1 MSNTKPLGRKL
12 RLLAAVKSNR
22 RVPAWVMQRTK
33 RAPRA
38 IEAIKE
44 FVVRH
49 AKAKREDV
57 WIDPEVNRALWVR
70 GIEKPPRH
78 IQLRTIKFEDGRVEV
93 SLPEE

>member
-1 MSNTKPLGRKL
+1 MAEEEQEERVLNVPLR
-12 RLLAAVKSNR
+12 AALK
-22 RVPAWVMQRTK
+22 AARTK

-38 IEAIKE
+38 VEAVRE

-49 AKAKREDV
+49 MKAKRDDV
-57 WIDPEVNRALWVR
+57 WIDPEVNKALWTR
-70 GIEKPPRH
+70 GIEKPPKR

>member
-1 MSNTKPLGRKL
+1 MAEEEQEERVLNVPLGDARK
-12 RLLAAVKSNR
+12 A
-22 RVPAWVMQRTK
+22 PRTK
-33 RAPRA
+33 RAARA
-38 IEAIKE
+38 VEAIRD

-57 WIDPEVNRALWVR
+57 WIDPEVNRALWTR
-70 GIEKPPRH
+70 GIQKPPKQ

>member
-1 MSNTKPLGRKL
+1 MAEEEQEERVLNVPLRT
-12 RLLAAVKSNR
+12 AR
-22 RVPAWVMQRTK
+22 RAPRTK
-33 RAPRA
+33 RVPRA
-38 IEAIKE
+38 IEAIRE

-57 WIDPEVNRALWVR
+57 WIDPEVNRALWTR
-70 GIEKPPRH
+70 GIEKPPKL

>member
-1 MSNTKPLGRKL
+1 MAEEEQEERVMNVPLSDVLK
-12 RLLAAVKSNR
+12 A
-22 RVPAWVMQRTK
+22 PRTK

>member
-1 MSNTKPLGRKL
+1 MAEEEQEERVMNVPLR
-12 RLLAAVKSNR
+12 AVFKA
-22 RVPAWVMQRTK
+22 PRTK
-33 RAPRA
+33 RVPRA
-38 IEAIKE
+38 IEAIRE

-57 WIDPEVNRALWVR
+57 WIDPEVNRALWTR
-70 GIEKPPRH
+70 GIEKPPKR